1 MYCRSGPGSAFVGTE
16 QSIDE
21 TTKPIGLADHG
32 LGYRDAACAE
42 QPERFLNL
50 LVLAIRTFE
59 VLSPIAHGT
68 ATSLREPERRI
79 ISRAIKLIPK
89 VSETTLL

>member
-1 MYCRSGPGSAFVGTE
+1 MYRRSGPGGTFVGTE

-21 TTKPIGLADHG
+21 TTKPICLADHG

-50 LVLAIRTFE
+50 LNFAIRTFK

-68 ATSLREPERRI
+68 ATSLREPERSVV
-79 ISRAIKLIPK
+79 SRTIKLIP
-89 VSETTLL
+89 